1 MHDFRS
7 PDIRRIV
14 LIDEETWAEAG
25 RPVSPP
31 TRKVA
36 ACAVLAN
43 PLAGHP
49 AQDDLEQLMALSVQV
64 GTLLARRALAALGA
78 PPTAYGKAVIVGTAG
93 EREHGAALIHPRLGL
108 AMRRVIGGGRALIP
122 GTEKVAG
129 PDVPIDLVF
138 GGLDDAW
145 EYDAMDTMQVA
156 VAGAP
161 KPDELVLVVGLA
173 SGGRPNAR
181 VRGATPEEVAAAAQ
195 QGARKAP

>member
-1 MHDFRS
+1 MAGFPP
-7 PDIRRIV
+7 PDIRRV
-14 LIDEETWAEAG
+14 VVIDEETWAEAG
-25 RPVSPP
+25 RAVSPP

-43 PLAGHP
+43 PLAGRP
-49 AQDDLEQLMALSVQV
+49 AQDDLEPLMALSVEV
-64 GTLLARRALAALGA
+64 GTLLARRALAALGG

-93 EREHGAALIHPRLGL
+93 DREHGAALIHPRLGL

-129 PDVPIDLVF
+129 PGAAIDLVF

-145 EYDAMDTMQVA
+145 EYDAMDAMEVA

-161 KPDELVLVVGLA
+161 TPDEVVLVVGLA
-173 SGGRPNAR
+173 AGGRPNAR
-181 VRGATPEEVAAAAQ
+181 VRGATPDEVAAAARK
-195 QGARKAP
+195 GARPAP